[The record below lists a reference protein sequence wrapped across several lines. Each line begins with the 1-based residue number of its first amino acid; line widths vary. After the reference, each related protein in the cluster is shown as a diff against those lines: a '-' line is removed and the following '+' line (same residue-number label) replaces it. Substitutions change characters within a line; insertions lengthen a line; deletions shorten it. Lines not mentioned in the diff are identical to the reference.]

1 MYLGPN
7 VIIDLA
13 KFTALDHTGR
23 WQGVHPLLA
32 WFAMAEPHEI
42 PQLTT
47 ELIDMSREYLRQETL
62 EPAKKLGKAAGMGIG
77 GGIAFAF
84 GAFFLVLAL
93 YAGLKMWLPFGE
105 WWVVLARFLTA
116 LAAAG
121 AAGLVAWR
129 MQSDDH

>member
-1 MYLGPN
+1 
-7 VIIDLA
+7 
-13 KFTALDHTGR
+13 
-23 WQGVHPLLA
+23 
-32 WFAMAEPHEI
+32 MAEPHEI

-62 EPAKKLGKAAGMGIG
+62 EPAKRLGKAAGMGVG
-77 GGIAFAF
+77 GAMAIAF

-93 YAGLKMWLPFGE
+93 YSGLKMWLPLGE

-129 MQSDDH
+129 MQSDDI

>member
-1 MYLGPN
+1 MP
-7 VIIDLA
+7 
-13 KFTALDHTGR
+13 
-23 WQGVHPLLA
+23 
-32 WFAMAEPHEI
+32 EPHEI

-47 ELIDMSREYLRQETL
+47 ELIDLSREYLRQETL
-62 EPAKKLGKAAGMGIG
+62 EPAKRLGKTAGMGIG
-77 GGIAFAF
+77 GAVAISF

-93 YAGLKMWLPFGE
+93 YIGLKMWLPLGE
-105 WWVVLARFLTA
+105 WWGVLAKFLTA

>member
-1 MYLGPN
+1 MP
-7 VIIDLA
+7 
-13 KFTALDHTGR
+13 
-23 WQGVHPLLA
+23 
-32 WFAMAEPHEI
+32 EPQEI

-62 EPAKKLGKAAGMGIG
+62 EPAKRLGKTAGMGIG
-77 GGIAFAF
+77 GAVAISF

-93 YAGLKMWLPFGE
+93 YNGLKMWLPRGE
-105 WWVVLARFLTA
+105 WWVVLARFVTA

-121 AAGLVAWR
+121 GAGLVFWR

>member
-1 MYLGPN
+1 MP
-7 VIIDLA
+7 
-13 KFTALDHTGR
+13 
-23 WQGVHPLLA
+23 
-32 WFAMAEPHEI
+32 EPREI

-62 EPAKKLGKAAGMGIG
+62 GPAKRLGRTAGMGIG
-77 GGIAFAF
+77 GAVAISF

-93 YAGLKMWLPFGE
+93 YNGLKMWLPRGE
-105 WWVVLARFLTA
+105 WWVVLARFVTA

-121 AAGLVAWR
+121 GAGLVVWR